1 MAHEPDRSEPDW
13 RVGNGGWPCAGR
25 RGWPANPSGAA
36 ELPVHGAFIGD
47 RYKTCRPVTRSA
59 SKERETARM
68 IYERNP
74 ERLEADDAD

>member
-1 MAHEPDRSEPDW
+1 M
-13 RVGNGGWPCAGR
+13 AGR
-25 RGWPANPSGAA
+25 KRQLAVCRPAWAACQPERCHGATRARG
-36 ELPVHGAFIGD
+36 HGAFIGD